1 MEFVNLAFSESNAFM
16 GFHGVSSKVGSPI
29 NKLGVVYFSCL
40 DPVEDQPTID
50 TSGDQTVSEEEQARI
65 DE

>member
-1 MEFVNLAFSESNAFM
+1 M